1 VSLSQEPAYSD
12 LKNHFVCGYRNIM
25 GERYAGN
32 SGIHTTRGNAVDTTN
47 GAGPHNIQMFVLN
60 PDGTVLHCLPG
71 YWNPQDLS
79 NELSFARQL
88 NNLYVNNSMSPADKV
103 KTFGSMQLN
112 HIRQHSPDMVA
123 RSKLQHFDMK
133 FEATHRLHTS
143 DFIKNPSIL
152 DGTWSPSSA
161 AAFRTTD
168 EVIHERMAVRPF
180 LSYSHFDVG
189 RFADYGQHTYD
200 KHEDSLDENGRMV
213 GDEKVH
219 WIKDPQ
225 VARAERARMRQLK
238 AQSAP
243 KVYVRN
249 YGQVKTTSS
258 ASN

>member
-32 SGIHTTRGNAVDTTN
+32 SGTHTTRGNAVDTTN

-79 NELSFARQL
+79 TELAFARQV
-88 NNLYVNNSMSPADKV
+88 NDLYVSNSVSPADKIR
-103 KTFGSMQLN
+103 TYGSMEMN
-112 HIRQHSPDMVA
+112 HFRQHSPDMVA
-123 RSKLQHFDMK
+123 RSKLQNFDMK
-133 FEATHRLHTS
+133 FEATHRLHNS
-143 DFIKNPSIL
+143 DFIKNAAIL
-152 DGTWSPSSA
+152 DGTWNRGSE

-168 EVIHERMAVRPF
+168 EVLHYRMALRPF
-180 LSYSHFDVG
+180 LSYNHFDVG
-189 RFADYGQHTYD
+189 KFADYGQHTYD
-200 KHEDSLDENGRMV
+200 KHEDSLDEYGHLV
-213 GDEKVH
+213 GSHDVH
-219 WIKDPQ
+219 WIKD
-225 VARAERARMRQLK
+225 AGAGRAERARNRQLK

-249 YGQVKTTSS
+249 YGQVKTNNS